1 MSDDKTRGDRRQSSS
16 PLLASPRRLLRQ
28 RAESAESERA
38 ARQAIEY
45 TGADP
50 TREADMVSE
59 VEQEPGLEHA
69 SDADTEARFRQW
81 AMTASEAATAE
92 HIQLS
97 LIHI

>member
-1 MSDDKTRGDRRQSSS
+1 MSDDKTLGDRRQSLS

-38 ARQAIEY
+38 ARHAIEY
-45 TGADP
+45 TDADPTREADMVSEVEQDP

-69 SDADTEARFRQW
+69 SDADTDARFRQ
-81 AMTASEAATAE
+81 
-92 HIQLS
+92 
-97 LIHI
+97 